1 MGARCIVKAGAE
13 EGGGVHVGPSPAD
26 ERRFAVLLLAARRG
40 RAAPRSR
47 SAKGGVIALPD
58 HIKLDA
64 DESDAVIGCLVRAAE
79 VGEGTGN
86 LDLMAMAEHLVD
98 LIIEKWL
105 KRGDTDA

>member
-1 MGARCIVKAGAE
+1 MFTSVLRRPTSAGLRSYCGRPAAGGQRRAPDQRR
-13 EGGGVHVGPSPAD
+13 EGSLH
-26 ERRFAVLLLAARRG
+26 
-40 RAAPRSR
+40 
-47 SAKGGVIALPD
+47 D

-105 KRGDTDA
+105 KRGDADA